1 VRVLLADLPYWVSR
15 VAWAVAIVAFALAFS
30 WLLRR
35 LSRQTASQTPGS
47 TADLVRLRRRETA
60 FTLLSTAVRY
70 VLLVVAAAT
79 VVSIFVEDR
88 LTAAASATLV
98 VLIIAFSAQR
108 LLQDF
113 LAGVFILLEN
123 QYGVGDF
130 IEVEPSKYAGVVEEV
145 GFRTTVMRDL
155 NGDLYFIPN
164 GQIMA
169 VKRSRRRY
177 RTYTVELLV
186 RDPERTRDAVRQI
199 AGLAPVGGGR
209 FLRAPEVG
217 DEDQIENGLW
227 RVLVHADV
235 PPRMEWLAEDYL
247 VAQLKRR
254 LGEDLVA
261 DPIAMAL
268 DEAAVSRYRRTVVV
282 R

>member
-1 VRVLLADLPYWVSR
+1 MSRDLPF
-15 VAWAVAIVAFALAFS
+15 WADRIIWALAIAVIALAAS
-30 WLLRR
+30 WLLRHFS
-35 LSRQTASQTPGS
+35 SRTSDQTPEN
-47 TADLVRLRRRETA
+47 TADLIRLRRRETTFA
-60 FTLLSTAVRY
+60 LASTAVRY
-70 VLLVVAAAT
+70 LLFIVAIAT

-113 LAGVFILLEN
+113 LAGVFILIEN

-130 IEVEPSKYAGVVEEV
+130 IEVEPSKYAGIVEEV

-155 NGDLYFIPN
+155 NGDVYFIPN
-164 GQIMA
+164 GQIIA

-177 RTYTVELLV
+177 RTYTVEVLA
-186 RDPERTRDAVRQI
+186 RDPAKVRDAVRQI
-199 AGLAPVGGGR
+199 VGLAPLGGAR
-209 FLRAPEVG
+209 FLRAPVVA
-217 DEDQIENGLW
+217 DEEELEESLW
-227 RVLVHADV
+227 RVLVQADV
-235 PPRMEWLAEDYL
+235 PPKMEWLAENYL
-247 VAQLKRR
+247 VEQLKRR

-261 DPIAMAL
+261 EPLAMAL
-268 DEAAVSRYRRTVVV
+268 DEAAVNRYRRTVVV

>member
-1 VRVLLADLPYWVSR
+1 MFDELPFWVER
-15 VAWAVAIVAFALAFS
+15 VAWAVAIALLALVAS

-35 LSRQTASQTPGS
+35 ASSRSAQQSPDNTG
-47 TADLVRLRRRETA
+47 DLIRLRRRETA
-60 FTLLSTAVRY
+60 FALASTAVRY
-70 VLLVVAAAT
+70 LLLIVAFAT

-113 LAGVFILLEN
+113 LAGIFILLEN

-155 NGDLYFIPN
+155 NGDVYFIPN

-177 RTYTVELLV
+177 RTFTVELL
-186 RDPERTRDAVRQI
+186 TRDAAKVREAVTRI

-209 FLRAPEVG
+209 FLRAPQVA
-217 DEDQIENGLW
+217 DEQELEDGLW
-227 RVLVHADV
+227 RVLVQADV
-235 PPRMEWLAEDYL
+235 PPRMEWLAEGYL
-247 VAQLKRR
+247 VDQLRRR
-254 LGEDLVA
+254 LGDDLLA
-261 DPIAMAL
+261 EPIAMAL
-268 DEAAVSRYRRTVVV
+268 DEAAVNRYRRTVVV